1 MKTIGLIG
9 GMSWESSD
17 LYYQIINR
25 KVQQTL
31 GGIHS
36 CQCLM
41 YSVDFDE
48 IASLQHSG
56 EWDLLAK
63 KMVSAAQRLELGGA
77 DFMLLCT
84 NTMHKVAEEI
94 QQNINIPL
102 LHIVDATASAI
113 QNKKLKKLGLLA
125 TRFSM
130 EEDFLKERFKLK
142 HGIETII
149 PDEHE
154 RRDVHE
160 IIYGE
165 LIKGIISKGSKQRY
179 LDIIENLISKGAEG
193 IIAGCTE
200 IELLIKPEDLDVE
213 LFETTRLHAEM
224 AVSLALE

>member
-17 LYYQIINR
+17 LYYQVINR
-25 KVQQTL
+25 KVQQIL
-31 GGIHS
+31 DGIHS

-41 YSVDFDE
+41 FSVDFAE
-48 IASLQHSG
+48 IASLQHMG

-63 KMVSAAQRLELGGA
+63 KMISAAQRLERGGA

-84 NTMHKVAEEI
+84 NTMHKVAGEI
-94 QQNINIPL
+94 QQNVNIPL
-102 LHIVDATASAI
+102 LHIVDATANAI

-130 EEDFLKERFKLK
+130 EDDFLKGRFQSKY
-142 HGIETII
+142 GIETIV
-149 PDEHE
+149 PEENE

-160 IIYGE
+160 IIYSE
-165 LIKGIISKGSKQRY
+165 LIRGIISESSKQRY
-179 LDIIENLISKGAEG
+179 LEIIENLILKGAEG

-200 IELLIKPEDLDVE
+200 IELVIKPSDLQVE
-213 LFETTRLHAEM
+213 LFETTKIHAEM
-224 AVSLALE
+224 AVRIALE

>member
-17 LYYQIINR
+17 LYYQVINR

-41 YSVDFDE
+41 YSVDFAE
-48 IASLQHSG
+48 IASLQHTG

-63 KMVSAAQRLELGGA
+63 KMISAAQRVERGGA
-77 DFMLLCT
+77 DFILLCT
-84 NTMHKVAEEI
+84 NTMHKVAGEI
-94 QQNINIPL
+94 QQNIDIPL
-102 LHIVDATASAI
+102 LHIVDATATAI

-130 EEDFLKERFKLK
+130 EDNFLKERFQSKY
-142 HGIETII
+142 GIDTII
-149 PDEHE
+149 PDEDE
-154 RRDVHE
+154 RRDVHD

-165 LIKGIISKGSKQRY
+165 LIKGIISESSKQRY
-179 LDIIENLISKGAEG
+179 LEIIENLISKGAEG

-200 IELLIKPEDLDVE
+200 IELLIKPTDLNVE
-213 LFETTRLHAEM
+213 LFETTKIHAEM
-224 AVSLALE
+224 AVRIALE